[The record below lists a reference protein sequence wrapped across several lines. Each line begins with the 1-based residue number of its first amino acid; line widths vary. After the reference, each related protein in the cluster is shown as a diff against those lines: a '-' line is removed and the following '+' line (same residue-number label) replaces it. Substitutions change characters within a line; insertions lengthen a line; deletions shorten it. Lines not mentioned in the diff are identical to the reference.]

1 MDSKLNGDEISALQ
15 SLDPDNAE
23 GATVRNGV
31 LPQRLFAFNLVTRQ
45 ASGAAV
51 LTKHGERAL
60 FREACVAGLAALA
73 RGEAPA
79 LSSGVRKWL
88 TASGFVLDGSAD
100 ENATAITHRGRLWL
114 ASFEEDPK
122 VVLTEPSAADFALR
136 RA

>member
-23 GATVRNGV
+23 GATVRDGD
-31 LPQRLFAFNLVTRQ
+31 LPQRLFAFNLVTRH

-73 RGEAPA
+73 RGEAPPMA
-79 LSSGVRKWL
+79 SGVRKWL
-88 TASGFVLDGSAD
+88 VASGFVSEASTN
-100 ENATAITHRGRLWL
+100 ESATAITHRGQLWL
-114 ASFEEDPK
+114 ASFEEDPE
-122 VVLTEPSAADFALR
+122 VVLTEPTAAAFALR